1 MTASLSVRRTPP
13 VSSPAEGFV
22 SIAPLTPTS
31 NRRNCDAR
39 KGYEDHTGPGSN
51 LSDADLITK
60 LRRLVANERE
70 ATTEVL
76 RSLMEFDARR
86 LYLGDGYP
94 SLFAY
99 CTQVLHYAEHAA
111 LNRIEVA
118 RAARRLP
125 ALLEHIA
132 DGRLHLTGARLLAP
146 HLTDENADALLS
158 AAHHKSKREIEEL
171 IAALKPRPDAAP
183 MVRQLSTS
191 TVSFA
196 EPPASTFAASPSPP
210 PAVPG
215 ATAAM
220 ARSTVIPLATE
231 RFKVQFT
238 ISRET
243 RDKLQQVQDLIR
255 HVVPNGDP
263 ATIFDRALTVL
274 LAELERKKFA
284 ATTTPRRAREGDET
298 SRHIPASVRREVWHR
313 DGGQCA
319 FVGSHGRCSERG
331 FLEFHHL
338 VPFAV
343 GGAATVESIELRCR
357 AHNAHEASLF
367 LAAEDTSFL
376 ETVTGEV
383 SGELRR
389 R

>member
-1 MTASLSVRRTPP
+1 MLEKGMTTTQSLGAT
-13 VSSPAEGFV
+13 
-22 SIAPLTPTS
+22 
-31 NRRNCDAR
+31 
-39 KGYEDHTGPGSN
+39 
-51 LSDADLITK
+51 LSDADLIAK
-60 LRRLVANERE
+60 LKRLVANERE
-70 ATTEVL
+70 ATTELL

-86 LYLGDGYP
+86 LYLGEGYP

-158 AAHHKSKREIEEL
+158 AARHKSKREIEEL

-191 TVSFA
+191 TVCPSSSA
-196 EPPASTFAASPSPP
+196 EPAASTFAASPSPS
-210 PAVPG
+210 PAIPV

-220 ARSTVIPLATE
+220 ARSTVIPLAPE

-243 RDKLQQVQDLIR
+243 RDKLQQVQDLMR
-255 HVVPNGDP
+255 HVAPNGDP

-343 GGAATVESIELRCR
+343 GGAATVENVELRCR
-357 AHNAHEASLF
+357 AHNTHEASLF

-376 ETVTGEV
+376 ETVTGEA

>member
-1 MTASLSVRRTPP
+1 MLEKGMTTTQSLGAT
-13 VSSPAEGFV
+13 
-22 SIAPLTPTS
+22 
-31 NRRNCDAR
+31 
-39 KGYEDHTGPGSN
+39 
-51 LSDADLITK
+51 LSDADLIAK
-60 LRRLVANERE
+60 LKRLVANERE
-70 ATTEVL
+70 ATTELL

-86 LYLGDGYP
+86 LYLGEGYP

-158 AAHHKSKREIEEL
+158 AARYKSKREIEEL
-171 IAALKPRPDAAP
+171 IAALKPRPDAASL
-183 MVRQLSTS
+183 VRQASGFAESRRRSAEPAAHARLSTS
-191 TVSFA
+191 HYVASASDSVSRQSTPPRPTV
-196 EPPASTFAASPSPP
+196 
-210 PAVPG
+210 
-215 ATAAM
+215 M
-220 ARSTVIPLATE
+220 PLAPE

-243 RDKLQQVQDLIR
+243 RDKLQQVQDLMR

-319 FVGSHGRCSERG
+319 FVGSHGRCAERG

-343 GGAATVESIELRCR
+343 GGAATVENIELRCR
-357 AHNAHEASLF
+357 AHNTHEASLF

-376 ETVTGEV
+376 ETVTGEA

>member
-1 MTASLSVRRTPP
+1 MKTTQSL
-13 VSSPAEGFV
+13 
-22 SIAPLTPTS
+22 
-31 NRRNCDAR
+31 DA
-39 KGYEDHTGPGSN
+39 N
-51 LSDADLITK
+51 LSDADVIAK
-60 LRRLVANERE
+60 LKRLVANERA
-70 ATTEVL
+70 ATTELL

-86 LYLGDGYP
+86 LYLGEGYP

-146 HLTDENADALLS
+146 HLSDENVDALL
-158 AAHHKSKREIEEL
+158 AAACYKSKREIEEL
-171 IAALKPRPDAAP
+171 IAALKPRPDAASL
-183 MVRQLSTS
+183 VRKLPAPESLAI
-191 TVSFA
+191 A
-196 EPPASTFAASPSPP
+196 EPTAHGPEPSTTTTALCPNSVILKSTPP
-210 PAVPG
+210 
-215 ATAAM
+215 
-220 ARSTVIPLATE
+220 RSVVMPLAPE

-243 RDKLQQVQDLIR
+243 RDKLQQVQDLMR

-284 ATTTPRRAREGDET
+284 ATATPRRARQLDDG

-319 FVGSHGRCSERG
+319 FVGSHGRCDERG

-343 GGAATVESIELRCR
+343 GGAATVENIELRCR
-357 AHNAHEASLF
+357 GHNAHETSLF
-367 LAAEDTSFL
+367 LTAEDASFL
-376 ETVTGEV
+376 ETVTRKV
-383 SGELRR
+383 PGELRR

>member
-1 MTASLSVRRTPP
+1 M
-13 VSSPAEGFV
+13 
-22 SIAPLTPTS
+22 
-31 NRRNCDAR
+31 
-39 KGYEDHTGPGSN
+39 
-51 LSDADLITK
+51 
-60 LRRLVANERE
+60 
-70 ATTEVL
+70 
-76 RSLMEFDARR
+76 
-86 LYLGDGYP
+86 
-94 SLFAY
+94 
-99 CTQVLHYAEHAA
+99 LHYAEHAA

-146 HLTDENADALLS
+146 HLTGENSEALL
-158 AAHHKSKREIEEL
+158 AAARHKSKREIEEM

-191 TVSFA
+191 TLCSSSSA
-196 EPPASTFAASPSPP
+196 EPPTTNFAASPSPS
-210 PAVPG
+210 PAIPV
-215 ATAAM
+215 ATAAV
-220 ARSTVIPLATE
+220 ARSAIIPLAAE

-243 RDKLQQVQDLIR
+243 RDKLQQVQDLMR
-255 HVVPNGDP
+255 PLVPNGDP

-274 LAELERKKFA
+274 RADLERKKFA
-284 ATTTPRRAREGDET
+284 ATTTPRRAREGDE
-298 SRHIPASVRREVWHR
+298 SRRHVPAGVRRAVWHR

-319 FVGSHGRCSERG
+319 FVGSHGRCDERG

-343 GGAATVESIELRCR
+343 GGAATVEDIELRCR
-357 AHNAHEASLF
+357 AHNGHEAALF

-376 ETVTGEV
+376 ETVTGEA